1 MTEKSFEGKAIVYG
15 TQKEMYDEVSLAVE
29 VSGNK
34 DEVEALAKKSLE
46 EKVVNEVTSRA
57 KGAKHEK
64 VGLTEFV
71 VNIAPKLETGKSSE
85 SYQKAFEAATAGG
98 TEYSAVQL
106 IVSETYRVPFNYV
119 EAKASA
125 RSKTELLEALK
136 TEETALRTKHG
147 NLMYTSPQK
156 VEYSVA
162 HYSGAW
168 AKKQQ
173 SPKGSVVGKAN
184 SNTNLEEAENKA
196 KEALGKNKA
205 KSVLYEAT
213 HVFKFGGAKD
223 PLAKEEVKSYRAGG
237 TSAYTPAYAGKE
249 SSLI

>member
-1 MTEKSFEGKAIVYG
+1 MTEKSFEGTARMYG
-15 TQKEMYDEVSLAVE
+15 TEKEMYDEVSLAVE

-46 EKVVNEVTSRA
+46 EKVSSEVTSRA

-64 VGLTEFV
+64 LHTEFV
-71 VNIAPKLETGKSSE
+71 VNIAPKLQTGKSNE
-85 SYQKAFEAATAGG
+85 SYQKALEAATAGG
-98 TEYSAVQL
+98 IEYNALQL
-106 IVSETYRVPFNYV
+106 IVSETYKVPFDYV
-119 EAKASA
+119 EAKATA
-125 RSKTELLEALK
+125 RSKQELLEALK
-136 TEETALRTKHG
+136 SEETALRTKHG
-147 NLMYTSPQK
+147 SLMYVSPQK
-156 VEYSVA
+156 VLYSVG

-173 SPKGSVVGKAN
+173 SPKGNVVGKAQ
-184 SNTNLEEAENKA
+184 SNTTLEEAENKA

-205 KSVLYEAT
+205 KSVLYEGT

-223 PLAKEEVKSYRAGG
+223 PAAKEDAQTYRAGG
-237 TSAYTPAYAGKE
+237 TSAYTPSYAAKE